1 MEELEVKEQII
12 NIPIEPIIPKKTKGE
27 KNYDEKY
34 SKPRRERMVEYL
46 PEPLPR
52 RMIRNDVEV
61 VPMKFSTAT
70 DNCVTKT
77 LFVGSQYVGNI
88 GGQRKA

>member
-1 MEELEVKEQII
+1 
-12 NIPIEPIIPKKTKGE
+12 
-27 KNYDEKY
+27 
-34 SKPRRERMVEYL
+34 MVDYL
-46 PEPLPR
+46 PERLPR
-52 RMIRNDVEV
+52 RMIRNYVKV
-61 VPMKFSTAT
+61 VPMKFSAAA

>member
-1 MEELEVKEQII
+1 
-12 NIPIEPIIPKKTKGE
+12 
-27 KNYDEKY
+27 
-34 SKPRRERMVEYL
+34 MVDYL

-52 RMIRNDVEV
+52 RMVRDDVEV
-61 VPMKFSTAT
+61 EPMKFSSVA

-77 LFVGSQYVGNI
+77 LFVGSQYVGNS